1 MTDISKVY
9 RDLHRAMESYRL
21 FAEPPIMRLAI
32 EAHNAFKLE
41 QVRLSQMTSV
51 SNDLQNLLSLQPRLL
66 AEINAMQQ
74 TMTANRAAFEELGK
88 LPALRDLRGVFGQL
102 DTLQQ
107 MRSQIAAISEMYRSF
122 APQVQLFALR
132 PTTVGAAHI
141 TSTAGLLTAWEA
153 RQRPV
158 HPLMASISCT
168 EAQVISQEAD
178 ILEYPEVFDFAEIEE
193 ADENET
199 AIAPTHNLYYVQRSE
214 LILIARKTPQF
225 LDDEQ
230 SLNSLP
236 TLRYFNL
243 AQSVCRLVTIINRQC
258 AVSGN
263 DAVFR
268 LTDRL
273 AESLVALPNVIAIDQ
288 HKFAEFV
295 DYLYFII
302 YEGAGKD
309 NLRFLDLVGSDDTE
323 PVWVLKHIRNYLT
336 RHDVEHGKEKDI
348 KKKQERLGAIFSS
361 LIGKPL
367 PRTRRDFGDAQIA
380 FLTQIEAMLKKVSDE
395 LERRATEND
404 QSEAGV

>member
-9 RDLHRAMESYRL
+9 RELHRAMESYRL
-21 FAEPPIMRLAI
+21 FAEPPTVRLAREI
-32 EAHNAFKLE
+32 QNAFKLE
-41 QVRLSQMTSV
+41 QTRLSQMTSAA
-51 SNDLQNLLSLQPRLL
+51 NDLQKSLSLHPRVL
-66 AEINAMQQ
+66 AEIKAMQEA
-74 TMTANRAAFEELGK
+74 MSANRAAIDHFGK
-88 LPALRDLRGVFGQL
+88 LPALHDFRNVFGHL
-102 DTLQQ
+102 DALQQ
-107 MRSQIAAISEMYRSF
+107 MRSQIRAISETYRSF
-122 APQVQLFALR
+122 GLQIQRLALR
-132 PTTVGAAHI
+132 PTTFAAAHI
-141 TSTAGLLTAWEA
+141 SSTTELLSVWEA

-168 EAQVISQEAD
+168 EAQVVSQDAD
-178 ILEYPEVFDFAEIEE
+178 IIEYPEIFDFAEIEE
-193 ADENET
+193 ADEDDT
-199 AIAPTHNLYYVQRSE
+199 ATVPTHNLYFVQRSE
-214 LILIARKTPQF
+214 LIVLARKMPHF
-225 LDDEQ
+225 LDDEK

-236 TLRYFNL
+236 TFRYFNL

-258 AVSGN
+258 AVSGI

-273 AESLVALPNVIAIDQ
+273 AESLVALPNLIAVDSQ
-288 HKFAEFV
+288 NFAEFV

-309 NLRFLDLVGSDDTE
+309 NLRFLDLVGPDDAE

-361 LIGKPL
+361 LIEKPL

-380 FLTQIEAMLKKVSDE
+380 FLMQIEAMLKKVSDE
-395 LERRATEND
+395 LERRAMEND

>member
-9 RDLHRAMESYRL
+9 RDLHKAMESYRL
-21 FAEPPIMRLAI
+21 FAEPPTVRLAREI
-32 EAHNAFKLE
+32 HNAFKLE
-41 QVRLSQMTSV
+41 QTRLSQMTSAA
-51 SNDLQNLLSLQPRLL
+51 NDLQKSLALHPRVL
-66 AEINAMQQ
+66 AEIKAMQQ
-74 TMTANRAAFEELGK
+74 AMTANRAAIDHFVK
-88 LPALRDLRGVFGQL
+88 LPALHDFRGVFGHL
-102 DTLQQ
+102 DALQQ
-107 MRSQIAAISEMYRSF
+107 MRSQIRSISETYSSF
-122 APQVQLFALR
+122 GLQIQRFALR
-132 PTTVGAAHI
+132 PTTFGVAHI
-141 TSTAGLLTAWEA
+141 SGTTELLSVWEA

-158 HPLMASISCT
+158 DPLMASISCT
-168 EAQVISQEAD
+168 EAQVVSQDED
-178 ILEYPEVFDFAEIEE
+178 ILEYPEVFDFTEIEE
-193 ADENET
+193 ADEDDT
-199 AIAPTHNLYYVQRSE
+199 ATVPTHNLYFVQRSE
-214 LILIARKTPQF
+214 LIVLARKMPHF
-225 LDDEQ
+225 LDDER

-236 TLRYFNL
+236 TFRYFNL

-258 AVSGN
+258 AVSGI

-273 AESLVALPNVIAIDQ
+273 AESLVALPNLIAVDG
-288 HKFAEFV
+288 KNFAEFV

-309 NLRFLDLVGSDDTE
+309 NLRFLGLIGPDDAE

-361 LIGKPL
+361 LIEKPL

-380 FLTQIEAMLKKVSDE
+380 FLMQIEAMLKKVSDE